1 MNPIHRPMARA
12 AERPNIERL
21 VRLATVTAIAGAFLV
36 ASAGSFAQTPS
47 SDKPPPAQ
55 KQPAKPGAQSGPD
68 KSDGSSPGYA
78 PRRTGQP
85 GAPESATSTPKRD
98 AASGAEKTPAKSGA
112 QSGKQPAGK

>member
-1 MNPIHRPMARA
+1 MTHFHRSTARSA
-12 AERPNIERL
+12 ARPNVERMMK
-21 VRLATVTAIAGAFLV
+21 LATVTVIAGAFLV
-36 ASAGSFAQTPS
+36 ATAGAFAQTPS

-85 GAPESATSTPKRD
+85 GAPEAATSTPTRD
-98 AASGAEKTPAKSGA
+98 AAAGAEKTPAKPGA